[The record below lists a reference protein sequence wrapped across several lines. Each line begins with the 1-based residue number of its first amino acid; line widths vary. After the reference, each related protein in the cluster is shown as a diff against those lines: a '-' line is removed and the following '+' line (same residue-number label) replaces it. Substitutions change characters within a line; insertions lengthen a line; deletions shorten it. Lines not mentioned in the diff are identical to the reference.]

1 MNCSWNNDPAGPTVE
16 SMPSARPPIAVIAV
30 YGLVFFAELGQSML
44 FPLVPAVAREF
55 ALSPS
60 ESGSLLATATLA
72 TLVMAVPAGLLAE
85 RLGALSVSIAAGGLL
100 AVSAV
105 VQALATD
112 FTTFL
117 AGRVLFGL
125 AFATIWTAGVT
136 LLSAGPGT
144 GVKSA
149 VGGTVTVG
157 GLAHLVGPPLSGFLT
172 ELAGRD
178 LPFLL
183 MAGGAIAVTLAI
195 AAARG
200 GDPRSSASLDLR
212 AAGRAVRRDP
222 VLRSATVLIAFV
234 GALSGM
240 VPLVVP
246 MLLDRDGFSSGEIG
260 AVFAAGSAVWV
271 CASAVAVRVGA
282 RAVTVGVAGT
292 GLVLLAAA
300 ALVPVLALATPCLVA
315 FVVLRAGIQ
324 APLSTINYELGASGA
339 RSAGVAVGAAMGV
352 LNLVWAACAAASPL
366 LAGALVEQA
375 GARWVFVA
383 VALGSAA
390 AGLWMRAPLR
400 PPGRAVLHAG

>member
-1 MNCSWNNDPAGPTVE
+1 MR
-16 SMPSARPPIAVIAV
+16 SARPSLAVLAV

-55 ALSPS
+55 SLSAQ
-60 ESGSLLATATLA
+60 ETGGLLATATLA
-72 TLVMAVPAGLLAE
+72 TLVMAIPAGLLAE
-85 RLGALSVSIAAGGLL
+85 RIGALSVSIAAGAVL
-100 AVSAV
+100 ALSALI
-105 VQALATD
+105 QALATD
-112 FTTFL
+112 FTAFL

-136 LLSAGPGT
+136 LLSAGP

-183 MAGGAIAVTLAI
+183 MAGGATAVTLAV

-200 GDPRSSASLDLR
+200 GASRGTATLDLR

-222 VLRSATVLIAFV
+222 VLRSATVLIALV
-234 GALSGM
+234 GTLTGM

-246 MLLDRDGFSSGEIG
+246 LLLDRDGFSSGEIG

-271 CASAVAVRVGA
+271 LASAVAVRAGA
-282 RAVTVGVAGT
+282 RAVTVGVAAT

-339 RSAGVAVGAAMGV
+339 RSAGVAIGAAMGM
-352 LNLVWAACAAASPL
+352 LNLVWAACAAISPM
-366 LAGALVEQA
+366 LAGALIEQA

-383 VALGSAA
+383 LALASAA
-390 AGLWMRAPLR
+390 AGLSMRLPLR
-400 PPGRAVLHAG
+400 DGRAAALATG

>member
-1 MNCSWNNDPAGPTVE
+1 
-16 SMPSARPPIAVIAV
+16 MPSVRPPLAVLAV
-30 YGLVFFAELGQSML
+30 FGLVFFAELGQAML
-44 FPLVPAVAREF
+44 FPLVPALGREF
-55 ALSPS
+55 SLS
-60 ESGSLLATATLA
+60 GTQTGALLATATLA
-72 TLVMAVPAGLLAE
+72 TLVMAIPAGLLAE

-100 AVSAV
+100 ALSAV
-105 VQALATD
+105 IQALATD
-112 FTTFL
+112 FTAFL

-136 LLSAGPGT
+136 LLSTGAGG

-172 ELAGRD
+172 ELAGRG

-183 MAGGAIAVTLAI
+183 MAGGAAAVTVAV
-195 AAARG
+195 AAVRG
-200 GDPRSSASLDLR
+200 GDPHVSAPLDLR

-222 VLRSATVLIAFV
+222 TLRSATVLIAFV
-234 GALSGM
+234 GTLTGM

-246 MLLDRDGFSSGEIG
+246 LLLDRDGFSSGEIG

-271 CASAVAVRVGA
+271 LASAVALRAGS

-300 ALVPVLALATPCLVA
+300 ALVPVLVLATPCLIA

-324 APLSTINYELGASGA
+324 APLSTINYALGASGA
-339 RSAGVAVGAAMGV
+339 RSAGVAIGAAMGV
-352 LNLVWAACAAASPL
+352 LNLVWAACAAISPL
-366 LAGALVEQA
+366 LAGALLELA

-383 VALGSAA
+383 LALALAA
-390 AGLWMRAPLR
+390 AGLRMRAPVR
-400 PPGRAVLHAG
+400 PGGGAALAAG